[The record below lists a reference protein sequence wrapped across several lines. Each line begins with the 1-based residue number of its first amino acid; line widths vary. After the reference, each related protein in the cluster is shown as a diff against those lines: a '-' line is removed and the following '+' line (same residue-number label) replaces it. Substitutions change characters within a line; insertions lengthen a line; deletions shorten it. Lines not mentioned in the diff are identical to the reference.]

1 MRVAI
6 GSTRSSES
14 RARGET
20 TTVMVVAVVRAMAST
35 TTTTVKGVT
44 VGRSRR
50 AVRVGTNGRVKATR
64 VRAGVEDASTVNP
77 ELGVSCS
84 IDDPS
89 SCSLADLELMYVDA
103 LWNYYNGGKFTLS
116 DEDYD
121 RLREELNWQGSGF
134 PTLRRYEIEFVQ
146 AAISYS
152 RGDPIVDDEKYEEL
166 KRRVKAEG
174 KRTDVTALLLFVKG
188 KELLDEA
195 EFELLGNEMKKLG
208 IDVGIRGA
216 TCTLSAT
223 SPALEN
229 DTGSVITM
237 YSALAAVPLAVG
249 LAPSILL
256 GLLGVHVPGG
266 LSVGFA
272 VALCLILTA
281 KLINYTN
288 LQNAEILVGNCPCC
302 EMPIKQFFGGEK
314 PATTFDHK
322 CTACGTSCVL
332 NREKR
337 LIETAGGLSRA

>member
-1 MRVAI
+1 
-6 GSTRSSES
+6 
-14 RARGET
+14 
-20 TTVMVVAVVRAMAST
+20 MVVAVVRAMAT
-35 TTTTVKGVT
+35 TTTTTTKGVT
-44 VGRSRR
+44 VRSRT
-50 AVRVGTNGRVKATR
+50 ARVGANRRVKVAPR
-64 VRAGVEDASTVNP
+64 RAGGDDASTVNP

-166 KRRVKAEG
+166 KRRVKAAG

-256 GLLGVHVPGG
+256 GLLGVHIPGG

-288 LQNAEILVGNCPCC
+288 LQNAEILVGSCPCC

-314 PATTFDHK
+314 PATTFEHK
-322 CTACGTSCVL
+322 CSACGTSCVL

>member
-1 MRVAI
+1 
-6 GSTRSSES
+6 
-14 RARGET
+14 
-20 TTVMVVAVVRAMAST
+20 MVVARAMAMVSST
-35 TTTTVKGVT
+35 VT
-44 VGRSRR
+44 SGKAVTRARRGIRAGRRS
-50 AVRVGTNGRVKATR
+50 VRV
-64 VRAGVEDASTVNP
+64 AGGEEGASTVNP
-77 ELGVSCS
+77 DLGVSCS

-89 SCSLADLELMYVDA
+89 TCSLADLELMYVDA
-103 LWNYYNGGKFTLS
+103 LWNYYNGGKFTLN

-166 KRRVKAEG
+166 KQRVKAEG

-188 KELLDEA
+188 KELLDES

-223 SPALEN
+223 SPVLEN

-237 YSALAAVPLAVG
+237 YSALAVAPLAVG
-249 LAPSILL
+249 LAPSVLL

-266 LSVGFA
+266 LSIGFA
-272 VALCLILTA
+272 GTLCLILTV
-281 KLINYTN
+281 KLIKYTD

-302 EMPIKQFFGGEK
+302 EMPIKQFFGGET
-314 PATTFDHK
+314 PAATFEHK
-322 CTACGTSCVL
+322 CSACGTSCVL
-332 NREKR
+332 DREKR
-337 LIETAGGLSRA
+337 MIETAGGFSRA